1 MKKFIAIICGLWTTT
16 ACAALPDSIVRPVNS
31 HFTYDIGSS
40 IIANTYLTPLKYT
53 GWGMRIG
60 YDRTQAMKFRPE
72 HMVQRITAGIDLDR
86 TLNPAGN
93 AKMWRLTGDF
103 DYGITYRM
111 RLPQNITVAGG
122 LSTGIDLG
130 VIYNTRN
137 GNNPVAVEAAWT
149 INITGALMWHH
160 TLLGKSYCSHTAR
173 QYRLQE
179 YSSHPAMANYFTR
192 YPSGD
197 HSGLAHCAWW
207 GNYFRMENLL
217 TADISFRSH
226 RASSGLPKQYP
237 LDTRQQH
244 HDSRGHMC
252 RGNWHRRHMDVAE
265 PIQRHQRRRAH
276 NIRNLLIHYHYED
289 IHPCYYIPAA
299 FRSLR

>member
-1 MKKFIAIICGLWTTT
+1 MKKFIAIICGLWATM
-16 ACAALPDSIVRPVNS
+16 ACAAQPDSIVRPVNS

-53 GWGMRIG
+53 GWGMRLG
-60 YDRTQAMKFRPE
+60 YDRTQAMKFHPE
-72 HMVQRITAGIDLDR
+72 QLVQRITAGLDIDR

-93 AKMWRLTGDF
+93 ARMWRLAGDF
-103 DYGITYRM
+103 DYGITYRT
-111 RLPQNITVAGG
+111 RLPHDITVAGG

-160 TLLGKSYCSHTAR
+160 TLLGKKLLLT
-173 QYRLQE
+173 YRPTIPLTGVFFSPDYGE
-179 YSSHPAMANYFTR
+179 LFYEISLGN
-192 YPSGD
+192 

-217 TADISFRSH
+217 TADISFGATQLRLGFRNNILS
-226 RASSGLPKQYP
+226 
-237 LDTRQQH
+237 TRV
-244 HDSRGHMC
+244 
-252 RGNWHRRHMDVAE
+252 N
-265 PIQRHQRRRAH
+265 
-276 NIRNLLIHYHYED
+276 NITTRVVT
-289 IHPCYYIPAA
+289 CAA
-299 FRSLR
+299 VIGVGGTWISVNPYKGISADARIISATY

>member
-192 YPSGD
+192 YPSATTAASHTAHGGEIIFAWRTFLPPIY
-197 HSGLAHCAWW
+197 HSEPPSFVWASETISSRHASTTSRLAW
-207 GNYFRMENLL
+207 
-217 TADISFRSH
+217 SH
-226 RASSGLPKQYP
+226 VPR
-237 LDTRQQH
+237 
-244 HDSRGHMC
+244 
-252 RGNWHRRHMDVAE
+252 
-265 PIQRHQRRRAH
+265 
-276 NIRNLLIHYHYED
+276 
-289 IHPCYYIPAA
+289 
-299 FRSLR
+299 

>member
-149 INITGALMWHH
+149 INITAALMWHH
-160 TLLGKSYCSHTAR
+160 TLLGKKLLLT
-173 QYRLQE
+173 YRPTIPITGVFFSPDYGELFYE
-179 YSSHPAMANYFTR
+179 ISL
-192 YPSGD
+192 GD

-217 TADISFRSH
+217 TADISDRKS
-226 RASSGLPKQYP
+226 
-237 LDTRQQH
+237 
-244 HDSRGHMC
+244 
-252 RGNWHRRHMDVAE
+252 VV
-265 PIQRHQRRRAH
+265 
-276 NIRNLLIHYHYED
+276 
-289 IHPCYYIPAA
+289 
-299 FRSLR
+299 